1 MVIFPE
7 LGTKTF
13 ILKPTSNSREVCSS
27 MNCEYCGKPVKEF
40 EDFILV
46 GKYPTRG
53 QMWKWA
59 EANYY
64 VKPENYGKI
73 YHKSCFI
80 AALNK
85 GKAKP

>member
-1 MVIFPE
+1 LVIFPE
-7 LGTKTF
+7 LETKTF
-13 ILKPTSNSREVCSS
+13 ILKPTSTAEKVSS
-27 MNCEYCGKPVKEF
+27 MNCEYCGKPIKEF

-53 QMWKWA
+53 QMWKWS
-59 EANYY
+59 EADHY

-73 YHKSCFI
+73 YHKNCFI

-85 GKAKP
+85 ENAKP